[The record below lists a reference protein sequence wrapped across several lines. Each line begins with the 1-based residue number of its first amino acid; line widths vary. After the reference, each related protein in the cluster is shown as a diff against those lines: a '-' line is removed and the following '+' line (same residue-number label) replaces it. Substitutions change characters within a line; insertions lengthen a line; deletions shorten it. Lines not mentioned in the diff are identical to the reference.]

1 MLRGAG
7 RGRLRAAA
15 LVAALTVAP
24 LAALAQA
31 SLPVGSPILT
41 LDQDRF
47 FVDSAFGKA
56 AVAREEAA
64 MAALADE
71 NLRIEQQLEAEERDL
86 TTRRTTT
93 PPEDFALLAAAF
105 DAKVEQIRT
114 EQDAKSRDISRARD
128 VDRQRFLQSAVP
140 VLGELLAEQS
150 AVAIIDKGAIILS
163 LSAIDVT
170 DLAIRR
176 VDSVLGD
183 GSSDGGNDGGNDGG
197 PPPPAE
203 APTDPEP
210 APAPPTAP

>member
-1 MLRGAG
+1 MLRRAG
-7 RGRLRAAA
+7 RGHLCAAA
-15 LVAALTVAP
+15 LAAALTFVP
-24 LAALAQA
+24 LSAMAQA
-31 SLPVGSPILT
+31 GLPTGSPILT

-47 FVDSAFGKA
+47 FLGSAFGRA
-56 AVAREEAA
+56 AIAREEAA
-64 MAALADE
+64 MAALAAE
-71 NLRIEQQLEAEERDL
+71 NLEIEQQLEAEERDL
-86 TTRRTTT
+86 TTRRATT
-93 PPEDFALLAAAF
+93 PPEEFAKLAAAF

-183 GSSDGGNDGGNDGG
+183 GSSDGGTEK
-197 PPPPAE
+197 PAE
-203 APTDPEP
+203 APTEPSPEP
-210 APAPPTAP
+210 APSPAPTTAP